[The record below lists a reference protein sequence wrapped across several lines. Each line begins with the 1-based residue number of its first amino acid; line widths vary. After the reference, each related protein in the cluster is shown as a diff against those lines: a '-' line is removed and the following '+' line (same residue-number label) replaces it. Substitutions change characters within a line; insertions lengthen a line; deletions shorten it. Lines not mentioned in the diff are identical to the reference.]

1 MYAFIGLE
9 RQSAVLVYDITNP
22 AAPVYQ
28 RYLSNRDFS
37 VSNNDIAIT
46 ANAAGDL
53 GPEGLKFISA
63 ADSPDGTPYLI
74 TGNEISGTV
83 TAWALTSDI
92 MEEVDVF
99 GCMYPDALNYNS
111 EATVDDLSCEFEL
124 ASNCPADLTQDG
136 VVNTQDLLE
145 FLVSFGSFCE

>member
-1 MYAFIGLE
+1 
-9 RQSAVLVYDITNP
+9 
-22 AAPVYQ
+22 
-28 RYLSNRDFS
+28 
-37 VSNNDIAIT
+37 
-46 ANAAGDL
+46 
-53 GPEGLKFISA
+53 
-63 ADSPDGTPYLI
+63 
-74 TGNEISGTV
+74 
-83 TAWALTSDI
+83 

-99 GCMYPDALNYNS
+99 GCMYPDALNYDS